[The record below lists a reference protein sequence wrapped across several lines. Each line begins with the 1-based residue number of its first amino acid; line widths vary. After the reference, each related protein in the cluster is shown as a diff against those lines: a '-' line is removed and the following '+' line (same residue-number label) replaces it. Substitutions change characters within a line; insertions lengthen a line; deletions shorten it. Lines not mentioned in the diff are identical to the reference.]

1 MNFDSPSAA
10 AALGALGMGG
20 LDMNLDGV
28 GALGGLGDLVKNDG
42 DDRARRLQTVIAI
55 LSVSTPAQLL
65 GRAPQSLTVP
75 SKAKAS

>member
-65 GRAPQSLTVP
+65 GRAP
-75 SKAKAS
+75 